1 MILVHLPMATSSSYE
16 QQLALLQHRQAWQWH
31 AQLHALQQLISFT
44 DVQRSAWQS
53 YQ

>member
-1 MILVHLPMATSSSYE
+1 MRIVHLPMATSGYQ
-16 QQLALLQHRQAWQWH
+16 QQLALLQQRQAWEWH

-53 YQ
+53 CQ